1 MSYDGS
7 STDISD
13 QRYGGCC
20 LENFLCNHGWYV
32 MDDRGY
38 QGVYY
43 RNNEQYAT
51 LTIWWQTGKY
61 RTKLDRDVHPGDEN
75 IQMFGPKDPF
85 CGRRVLQDIQ
95 EVAKYVRHHTNNRYS
110 DRYIG

>member
-1 MSYDGS
+1 
-7 STDISD
+7 
-13 QRYGGCC
+13 
-20 LENFLCNHGWYV
+20 

-43 RNNEQYAT
+43 RHNEQCAA

-61 RTKLDRDVHPGDEN
+61 RTKLDRDVHPNYEN

-95 EVAKYVRHHTNNRYS
+95 EVAKNVRHHTNNRYS